1 MRENFVQRAIKP
13 RAAGNQNDGPA
24 LILEHF
30 AKIAESRQVVR
41 QVFNNVKQITA
52 SNFVSFGNDSPFSP
66 TV

>member
-41 QVFNNVKQITA
+41 QVFNNVKQITV